1 MKSIQNT
8 LWEYPNMINGNYTE
22 FLDNL
27 DYGEEMYLKYKGRIY
42 FVEGWHESGEPDK
55 YFMCCFIV
63 KGPANDEKDG
73 YLWKIYKD
81 SLHECAKEFLEQP
94 IFEGKKLPEIEQEV
108 EWVDDEMS

>member
-1 MKSIQNT
+1 
-8 LWEYPNMINGNYTE
+8 MINGNYTE

-42 FVEGWHESGEPDK
+42 FVEGWHESEEPNK

-73 YLWKIYKD
+73 YLWKTYRTLCTNVLGNF
-81 SLHECAKEFLEQP
+81 SNNQSSKERNFP
-94 IFEGKKLPEIEQEV
+94 K
-108 EWVDDEMS
+108 